1 MMEIY
6 PEFRKYQYKIDTKKS
21 IYMPVKDVILTLKIL
36 ILGQILQKCV
46 FYDKMKNK
54 NFRGLLAPLAP
65 LTMLRTANSSVNN
78 FELTPAAENSLDSP
92 KNGCIPLAIISNI
105 ARGGSGVG
113 VIFNKIFICN
123 FVMFFSG

>member
-6 PEFRKYQYKIDTKKS
+6 PEFRKYQYKIDTKKM
-21 IYMPVKDVILTLKIL
+21 IYMPVKDIILTLKIL

-54 NFRGLLAPLAP
+54 NFWGLLAPLAP
-65 LTMLRTANSSVNN
+65 LAMLRNANSSVNN

-92 KNGCIPLAIISNI
+92 KIGA
-105 ARGGSGVG
+105 
-113 VIFNKIFICN
+113 
-123 FVMFFSG
+123 

>member
-1 MMEIY
+1 
-6 PEFRKYQYKIDTKKS
+6 
-21 IYMPVKDVILTLKIL
+21 MPVKDIILTLKIL

-46 FYDKMKNK
+46 FYDKMKNIL
-54 NFRGLLAPLAP
+54 FWGLFAPLGP
-65 LTMLRTANSSVNN
+65 LAMLRNANSSVNN

-105 ARGGSGVG
+105 ARGASGVG

-123 FVMFFSG
+123 YVMFFSG